1 VAGYSVFN
9 KSPSER
15 PYSVREEAE
24 GPKQIETG
32 NLARQGTAEPV
43 EPHADVWRFCSMRGV
58 GSTEPEVS
66 ATRITDAIWRSCQ
79 HSARNLSGSYSWH
92 VTLDETMK
100 AALAAGQSAQAG
112 SSKNLQP
119 IFMLRA
125 YTIWLLQARG
135 SVP

>member
-1 VAGYSVFN
+1 MAGYSVFN

-66 ATRITDAIWRSCQ
+66 ATRIRTRYGGRASI
-79 HSARNLSGSYSWH
+79 LPG
-92 VTLDETMK
+92 
-100 AALAAGQSAQAG
+100 
-112 SSKNLQP
+112 
-119 IFMLRA
+119 IFRVLILGM
-125 YTIWLLQARG
+125 
-135 SVP
+135 